1 MVHVN
6 TTQSKRVKSVKRG
19 NPQRPRVTC
28 TICMKPAVRY
38 YIMQKQ
44 GGKIVRK
51 ITYEHR
57 DEPPIR
63 EDLSKNGS
71 VRRRYRR
78 CYTGVIHNG
87 LPFVEERE
95 EKEQEKSGLD
105 YKNKYEDTIHELSE
119 IVVDI
124 SGEEA
129 KRILNNL
136 QRYLETKRHEMS
148 K

>member
-19 NPQRPRVTC
+19 KPQRPRVIC
-28 TICMKPAVRY
+28 TICMKSAVRY

-44 GGKIVRK
+44 GGEMVRK

-63 EDLSKNGS
+63 EDMSKNGS

-95 EKEQEKSGLD
+95 EEEEKSELD

-119 IVVDI
+119 IAVDI

>member
-6 TTQSKRVKSVKRG
+6 TMQSKRVKSVKRG
-19 NPQRPRVTC
+19 KPQRPRVTC

-38 YIMQKQ
+38 YVMQKQ
-44 GGKIVRK
+44 GGEMVRK

-63 EDLSKNGS
+63 EDTSKNGS

-95 EKEQEKSGLD
+95 EEEEKSELD

-119 IVVDI
+119 IAVDI

>member
-6 TTQSKRVKSVKRG
+6 TTQSKRVKSVKQG
-19 NPQRPRVTC
+19 KPQRPRVTC

-44 GGKIVRK
+44 GGVMVRK

-63 EDLSKNGS
+63 EDMSKNGT

-87 LPFVEERE
+87 LPFLEERE
-95 EKEQEKSGLD
+95 GEEEKSGLD
-105 YKNKYEDTIHELSE
+105 YKNKYEDTIQELSE
-119 IVVDI
+119 IALDI

-129 KRILNNL
+129 KRILKNL
-136 QRYLETKRHEMS
+136 QRYLETKDMR
-148 K
+148 

>member
-1 MVHVN
+1 MVHAN
-6 TTQSKRVKSVKRG
+6 TMQSKRVKSVKRG
-19 NPQRPRVTC
+19 KPQRPRVTC

-44 GGKIVRK
+44 GGEMVRK

-57 DEPPIR
+57 DEPPVR
-63 EDLSKNGS
+63 EDMSKNGS

-95 EKEQEKSGLD
+95 EEEEKSELD

-119 IVVDI
+119 IAVDI

>member
-6 TTQSKRVKSVKRG
+6 TMQSKRVKSVKRG
-19 NPQRPRVTC
+19 KPQRPRVTC

-44 GGKIVRK
+44 GGEMVRK

-57 DEPPIR
+57 DEPQIR
-63 EDLSKNGS
+63 EDMSKNGS

-95 EKEQEKSGLD
+95 EEEEKSELD

-119 IVVDI
+119 IAVDI

>member
-19 NPQRPRVTC
+19 KPQRPRVTC

-44 GGKIVRK
+44 GGEMVRK

-63 EDLSKNGS
+63 EDMSKNGS

-95 EKEQEKSGLD
+95 EEEKKSGLD
-105 YKNKYEDTIHELSE
+105 YKNKYEDTIHELGE
-119 IVVDI
+119 IAFDI

-129 KRILNNL
+129 ARILKNL

>member
-6 TTQSKRVKSVKRG
+6 TMQSKRVKSVKRG
-19 NPQRPRVTC
+19 KPQRPRVTC
-28 TICMKPAVRY
+28 TICMKPSVRY

-44 GGKIVRK
+44 GGEMVRK

-63 EDLSKNGS
+63 EDMSKNGS
-71 VRRRYRR
+71 IRRRYRR

-95 EKEQEKSGLD
+95 EEEEEKSELD
-105 YKNKYEDTIHELSE
+105 YKKLFEDHVHELSE
-119 IVVDI
+119 IAFDL
-124 SGEEA
+124 SGEDA
-129 KRILNNL
+129 KKEI
-136 QRYLETKRHEMS
+136 
-148 K
+148 

>member
-1 MVHVN
+1 MQVN
-6 TTQSKRVKSVKRG
+6 TAQSKRVKSVKQGKR
-19 NPQRPRVTC
+19 QRPRVTC

-44 GGKIVRK
+44 GGGMVRK

-63 EDLSKNGS
+63 EDMSKNGS
-71 VRRRYRR
+71 VRKRYRR

-87 LPFVEERE
+87 LPFMEERE
-95 EKEQEKSGLD
+95 EEEKSGLD
-105 YKNKYEDTIHELSE
+105 YKNKYEDTINELSE
-119 IVVDI
+119 IAFDI

-129 KRILNNL
+129 KRILKNL

>member
-1 MVHVN
+1 
-6 TTQSKRVKSVKRG
+6 
-19 NPQRPRVTC
+19 
-28 TICMKPAVRY
+28 MKPAVRY

-44 GGKIVRK
+44 GGEMVRK

-63 EDLSKNGS
+63 EDMSKNGS

-95 EKEQEKSGLD
+95 EEEKKSGLD
-105 YKNKYEDTIHELSE
+105 YKNKYEDTIHELGE
-119 IVVDI
+119 IAFDI

-129 KRILNNL
+129 ARILKNL

>member
-6 TTQSKRVKSVKRG
+6 TMQSKRVKSVKRG
-19 NPQRPRVTC
+19 KLQRPRVTC
-28 TICMKPAVRY
+28 TICMKPSVRY

-44 GGKIVRK
+44 GGEMVRK

-63 EDLSKNGS
+63 EDMSKNGS
-71 VRRRYRR
+71 IRRRYRR

-95 EKEQEKSGLD
+95 EEEEEKSELD
-105 YKNKYEDTIHELSE
+105 YKKLFEDHVHELSE
-119 IVVDI
+119 IAFDL
-124 SGEEA
+124 SGEDA
-129 KRILNNL
+129 KKEI
-136 QRYLETKRHEMS
+136 
-148 K
+148 

>member
-6 TTQSKRVKSVKRG
+6 TMQSKRVKSVKRG
-19 NPQRPRVTC
+19 KPQRPRVTC

-38 YIMQKQ
+38 YVMQKQ
-44 GGKIVRK
+44 GGEMVRK

-63 EDLSKNGS
+63 EDMSKNGS
-71 VRRRYRR
+71 IRRRYRR

-95 EKEQEKSGLD
+95 EEEEKSELD

-119 IVVDI
+119 IAVDI

>member
-6 TTQSKRVKSVKRG
+6 TAQSKRVKSVKQG
-19 NPQRPRVTC
+19 KPQRPRVTC

-44 GGKIVRK
+44 GGEMVRK

-63 EDLSKNGS
+63 EDMSKNGS

-95 EKEQEKSGLD
+95 EEEEKSGLD

-119 IVVDI
+119 IAFDI

-129 KRILNNL
+129 KRILKNL